1 MDELEKVVYMNKL
14 IQIYGELLTNT
25 QLEMMSDYYMANLS
39 LNEIASE
46 RGVSKAAV
54 EDAIKKASEK
64 LLKYE
69 KTLQIL
75 DKKESISKLLKEMN
89 AENLEDIKEEIE
101 RRL

>member
-14 IQIYGELLTNT
+14 IQIYGELLTNN